1 MEKRHLP
8 LKSDSVDQIWLMS
21 VFGGFHTVPE
31 KLPDGTSQYTLG
43 LNGAFQ
49 ELSRVAKRG
58 GKIYIG
64 ELYAPMDEESL
75 MWLTDIDYSDFDL
88 EKKIYKGRE
97 EIISV
102 LEKIA
107 GGPIGNGASY
117 SMRDPKYTPFFIELT
132 KK

>member
-1 MEKRHLP
+1 
-8 LKSDSVDQIWLMS
+8 VDQIWLMS

-43 LNGAFQ
+43 LDGVFQ
-49 ELSRVAKRG
+49 ELSRIAKRG

-64 ELYAPMDEESL
+64 ELYAPMDESP

-88 EKKIYKGRE
+88 EKKVYKGRE

-107 GGPIGNGASY
+107 GGPIGSGASY
-117 SMRDPKYTPFFIELT
+117 LMEGDPKYTPFFIELT